1 MGTKSSFFKGVA
13 FIAAAKY
20 SGILVNLLV
29 TGILARILSPSDFG
43 IVAIA
48 TVFIVFFSLLSDF
61 GIAPAIIQFKQ
72 LVYND
77 LCSIFGFTFWI
88 GVILGG
94 MFFGVSPFIASF
106 YNEPSLQNICSCL
119 SLQILFATL
128 NIVPQALLLREK
140 KFSVIAVRNVSI
152 QVLCGG
158 IAIMVALH
166 GAGIYALLVSPII
179 GTLLNLLV
187 NVAYMRLRIRL
198 IPSMQPIKLI
208 ASYSIYQFLFNVVN
222 YFGRNLDKL
231 IIGKV
236 LGTAQLGYYEKSYRL
251 MLMSIDN
258 ITNVFTPVLHPYL
271 SDSQNDLTRI
281 LSIYNR
287 MTKALF
293 QAAFVIAIAL
303 FMCGRE
309 LILLVFGPQWEAAI
323 PCFTILTFSVISQI
337 PSVSTGSILQACNR
351 TDLLFRLG
359 LLNVI
364 IVIIGLLCVVYFGG
378 TIEAVSVIFV
388 ITAYVTAF
396 NSFFAVYKFCFHT
409 SPRPLLNMIIKPLLF
424 YFSTMLLYLLGKEL
438 FSFSNSLI
446 TSLMVK
452 LGLWGILSF
461 IYLQCFTVYKPLN
474 YAEQFLNKNKK

>member
-1 MGTKSSFFKGVA
+1 MSIKSKFFKGVV

-61 GIAPAIIQFKQ
+61 GIAPAIIQFNQ
-72 LVYND
+72 LEHND

-88 GVILGG
+88 GIILGSI
-94 MFFGVSPFIASF
+94 FFGSSSFIASF
-106 YNEPSLQNICSCL
+106 YGESVLQDICRCL

-128 NIVPQALLLREK
+128 NTVPQALLFREK
-140 KFSVIAVRNVSI
+140 KFGVIAIRNVSI

-158 IAIMVALH
+158 IAIMAALN
-166 GAGIYALLVSPII
+166 GAGIYALLVSPIL
-179 GTLLNLLV
+179 GTMLNLLV
-187 NVAYMRLRIRL
+187 NVAYMRLRIRFV
-198 IPSMQPIKLI
+198 PSMQPIKLI

-236 LGTAQLGYYEKSYRL
+236 LGTVQLGYYEKSYRL

-271 SDSQNDLTRI
+271 SDSQNDLARI
-281 LSIYNR
+281 FSIFNR
-287 MTKALF
+287 MTKLLF
-293 QAAFVIAIAL
+293 QAAFVMAIAL

-351 TDLLFRLG
+351 TNLLFRLG
-359 LLNVI
+359 FLNVMI
-364 IVIIGLLCVVYFGG
+364 AIVGLLCAVYFYG

-388 ITAYVTAF
+388 ITAYMAAF
-396 NSFFAVYKFCFHT
+396 NSFYTLYKYCFHT
-409 SPRPLLNMIIKPLLF
+409 SLRPLWDMITRPLLF
-424 YFSTMLLYLLGKEL
+424 YITVMVIYLFTKNIFTFPDNLLA
-438 FSFSNSLI
+438 SLTI
-446 TSLMVK
+446 K
-452 LGLWGILSF
+452 IILWGSMTL
-461 IYLQCFTVYKPLN
+461 IYLQYFTEYKPSKYIQITKSKL
-474 YAEQFLNKNKK
+474 